1 MYPNSGN
8 NGLANSADCLFLPAE
23 NMGFRKKNLH
33 NQSLMT
39 YCFRSALRSLGRSS
53 LALVLFWGLAFLP
66 ELQAADG
73 KKLFETNCARCH
85 YTSDKK
91 LVGPGLAGVR
101 QRWSS
106 QDNLIAWI
114 QNSAEYLKTGDKYAI
129 DLYEKYNRAAMPAFT
144 NLSKDDVL
152 AILDYIDEAAK
163 QVVADAGAAPQG
175 EAKAEQ
181 KASPGVS
188 TTIFLVVLILVLITL
203 ILYLTRVSRSLI
215 AILQAQGAEV
225 KKQEEISLS
234 EKFENALK
242 AVWKW
247 AGTPGN
253 RRWAGLIIVLF
264 VLWLLKL
271 AWDGLYNIGVFQGY
285 QPQQPIKFSHAK
297 HAGELK
303 IACVYCHTGATQSK
317 HATIPSPSTCMNCHM
332 AVKEGPKYGKTE
344 IAKIYASIGYNPNT
358 DRFIENYTSMPYE
371 EVSKIFA
378 EWLEG
383 TGNEYRSVEPFFQK
397 PINWV
402 QIHKLPDHAYFNHA
416 QHYNVGQI
424 ECQTCHGPVQE
435 MEEVYQYAPLTMGWC
450 INCHRET
457 PVKWEGNAYYARLH
471 DFLKA
476 RYREGDKFTV
486 SRIGGLECGKCHY

>member
-1 MYPNSGN
+1 MWAAILLR
-8 NGLANSADCLFLPAE
+8 GLFIPS
-23 NMGFRKKNLH
+23 
-33 NQSLMT
+33 
-39 YCFRSALRSLGRSS
+39 
-53 LALVLFWGLAFLP
+53 
-66 ELQAADG
+66 ELLAADG

-114 QNSAEYLKTGDKYAI
+114 LNSAEYLKTGDKYAV
-129 DLYEKYNRAAMPAFT
+129 DLYEKYNKAAMPAFT
-144 NLSKDDVL
+144 NLSKEEVVS
-152 AILDYIDEAAK
+152 ILDYIDEASK
-163 QVVADAGAAPQG
+163 QVAEQAGGPAGGTPAEGQ
-175 EAKAEQ
+175 KAE
-181 KASPGVS
+181 PGAS
-188 TTIFLVVLILVLITL
+188 TTVFLVVVILVLITL

-215 AILQAQGAEV
+215 AILQTKGLEAKTEEV
-225 KKQEEISLS
+225 SLS
-234 EKFENALK
+234 ERFENTFK
-242 AVWKW
+242 SIWKW

-271 AWDGLYNIGVFQGY
+271 AWDGLFNIGVFQGY
-285 QPQQPIKFSHAK
+285 QPHQPIKFSHAK

-317 HATIPSPSTCMNCHM
+317 HATIPSSSTCMNCHM

-358 DRFIENYTSMPYE
+358 DRYVENYAAMPYE

-378 EWLEG
+378 EWLGG
-383 TGNEYRSVEPFFQK
+383 TGSEYRAVEPMIQK
-397 PINWV
+397 PVNWI

-435 MEEVYQYAPLTMGWC
+435 MEEVYQYSPLTMGWC

-457 PVKWEGNAYYARLH
+457 PVKWEGNGYYARLH

-476 RYREGDKFTV
+476 RYKEGDKFTI
-486 SRIGGLECGKCHY
+486 SRVGGLECGKCHY